1 MKTLI
6 LAAMMLLLM
15 ATGVSGAAAQDDEF
29 SLENF
34 EGLESGYARY
44 YSSRGV
50 PMTAAPS
57 SAGPATASAEESTP
71 EGEVDATVSVEIVT
85 FDSEENAKAF
95 LDGFRAES
103 DRQLSEA
110 PEREMEVA
118 DLEDIE
124 NDGFLV
130 KVMPGAEGDS
140 TAIFVFQ
147 DGETIWSINVRAADI
162 DSATTLGNE
171 YLNFVLDQET
181 EEDEVTFNADG
192 TSTGGVFDRMPGEG
206 DEIPAGLTV
215 VEDYSFSE

>member
-1 MKTLI
+1 MKKLI
-6 LAAMMLLLM
+6 LAAVMLLLM
-15 ATGVSGAAAQDDEF
+15 ATGISGVAAQDDEF

-50 PMTAAPS
+50 SMTAAPS
-57 SAGPATASAEESTP
+57 SASPATASAEESTP

-95 LDGFRAES
+95 LDGYRAES

-110 PEREMEVA
+110 PEGEMEVA

-124 NDGFLV
+124 NDGFLA

-147 DGETIWSINVRAADI
+147 DGDTIWSINVRAADI

-206 DEIPAGLTV
+206 DEIPGGLTV